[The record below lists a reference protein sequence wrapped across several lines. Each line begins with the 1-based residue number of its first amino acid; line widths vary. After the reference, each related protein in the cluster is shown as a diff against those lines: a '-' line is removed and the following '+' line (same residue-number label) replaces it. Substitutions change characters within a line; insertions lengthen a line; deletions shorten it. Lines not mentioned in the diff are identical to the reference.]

1 MEGRCMKLDLKK
13 NLAAK
18 TLKVGRDKVQ
28 FDNTRLD
35 EIKEAITRQDIRDLL
50 ASNAIK
56 IKENKGRKTNVKRN
70 NRRRTG
76 KVKMKVKTRKQDYVK
91 MTRKLRAYIK
101 ELKKQGKMDVEEYKD
116 KRKKIRNK
124 IYKSKRN
131 LKEHLVQK

>member
-1 MEGRCMKLDLKK
+1 MKLDLKK